1 MNENHCPKKVYV
13 YIFIYLY
20 IYICD
25 SSWESM
31 GITYKDEVKSVL
43 GVIWAEK
50 NSKMKKNWK
59 ISILSIDLSIFMSIF
74 EHFWP

>member
-13 YIFIYLY
+13 R
-20 IYICD
+20 YICD

-31 GITYKDEVKSVL
+31 GITYKDEVKTVL

-50 NSKMKKNWK
+50 NSKMKKFWK

>member
-13 YIFIYLY
+13 YIFIC

-31 GITYKDEVKSVL
+31 GITYKDEVKTVL
-43 GVIWAEK
+43 EVIWAEK
-50 NSKMKKNWK
+50 NSKMKK
-59 ISILSIDLSIFMSIF
+59 I
-74 EHFWP
+74 

>member
-13 YIFIYLY
+13 RIYIY

-50 NSKMKKNWK
+50 NSKMKKFWK

>member
-1 MNENHCPKKVYV
+1 MNENHCPKKVYIYR
-13 YIFIYLY
+13 YIY

-50 NSKMKKNWK
+50 NSKMKKFWK

-74 EHFWP
+74 EHFWL